1 MSSRDFRMQEGH
13 VRDVTMY
20 WHEIPGFA
28 GRSMNWCELHVTHAW
43 NCTAGSNPQGGRD
56 ILRMIF
62 ENQEDLVWYEL
73 GFLQA
78 RYGHIQQDDQS

>member
-20 WHEIPGFA
+20 WHEVPGFA
-28 GRSMNWCELHVTHAW
+28 WRSLSWCESHISHAW
-43 NCTAGSNPQGGRD
+43 NCTSGSNPQGGRD

-73 GFLQA
+73 GYLHTHH
-78 RYGHIQQDDQS
+78 GHIQQDDQS